1 MLRKKTGGSPYPLSP
16 LMIKSWNHD
25 VEIRILT
32 LSGFFCEFRKG
43 KNKWQR
49 LLQNGASLCL
59 NFANIYS
66 LFSVYAPK
74 ELCHRIRWWYLLT
87 NAAFKM
93 LLPVWM
99 GSQYL
104 IHTQTET
111 KDCGWTWQHQLE
123 TFLYFYNFTNPVNYC
138 TGDINLNSLC

>member
-1 MLRKKTGGSPYPLSP
+1 MLRKKKGVPLSAVS
-16 LMIKSWNHD
+16 LDDYSWNHD
-25 VEIRILT
+25 VEIRILS

-74 ELCHRIRWWYLLT
+74 QLCRRIRWWYLLT

-93 LLPVWM
+93 LLRVWV

-104 IHTQTET
+104 IHTQMET
-111 KDCGWTWQHQLE
+111 KGLWCNLATS
-123 TFLYFYNFTNPVNYC
+123 TRNFFVFYNFTNPVNYC